1 MLSIASA
8 ANFAAIALYI
18 AATAYLISEYKRQR
32 APRQRILL
40 GLTLVALTLHG
51 AGMQSTVFVDNGV
64 NSSLF
69 KLPTLFFWVINL
81 IVLISGL
88 RKPLYNLFI
97 FLFPLT
103 TAAILA
109 SHFSEGELISATP
122 LLGHIFLAIL
132 ASGFLTI
139 ATLQALLLAFQ
150 NRQLKHKHTTG
161 VIRVLPPLQTME
173 RLMFELL
180 WIGEI
185 MLTLLIASG
194 LFIIDDIFAQQQ
206 AHTLAF
212 SILAWIVYAIL
223 LAGRFRLGWRGNTA
237 IRWTLGG
244 YAILMLAYMGTQLVY
259 QVVLG

>member
-1 MLSIASA
+1 MLSIATA
-8 ANFAAIALYI
+8 ANFAAIALYLG
-18 AATAYLISEYKRQR
+18 ATGYLVSEYKRQR
-32 APRQRILL
+32 TPQQRVLL
-40 GLTLVALTLHG
+40 VLTGIALMLHG
-51 AGMQSTVFVDNGV
+51 AGMQSTIFVAEGI

-103 TAAILA
+103 AVAILA
-109 SHFSEGELISATP
+109 SQFSEGNLISATP

-150 NRQLKHKHTTG
+150 NRQLKNKHTTG
-161 VIRVLPPLQTME
+161 IVRVLPPLQTME

-180 WIGEI
+180 WIGEV
-185 MLTLLIASG
+185 MLTLLILSG
-194 LFIIDDIFAQQQ
+194 LLIIDDVFAQQQ

-212 SILAWIVYAIL
+212 SILAWVVYATL
-223 LAGRFRLGWRGNTA
+223 LIGRSRLGWRGNTA

-259 QVVLG
+259 QVLLG